1 MRKGE
6 FAKLLGVTPP
16 YVSQLAAANRLV
28 LSADG
33 KKVLVA
39 ESLALIAKTGSAD
52 KVGVAA
58 RKALERQQA
67 GGSAMPI
74 HQLASA
80 IAWTVGEPSAM
91 PPRDATPAEPLT
103 SGRRPE
109 HLLMLGDY
117 LGAKNAAEA
126 ANAIKRGEDMDIEL
140 AKKRGDLVS
149 REATIKVLAD
159 LAAATRAAYERIPDR
174 IATRLAAESDPSVV
188 FALLQEAV
196 DEVAATLSKQA
207 GEIAN
212 KL

>member
-67 GGSAMPI
+67 GGGAMPI
-74 HQLASA
+74 SQLAGAMSGA
-80 IAWTVGEPSAM
+80 AVTTVQPSTGGAEA
-91 PPRDATPAEPLT
+91 PPPLT
-103 SGRRPE
+103 SGRQPE
-109 HLLMLGDY
+109 HLLMIGDY

-140 AKKRGDLVS
+140 AKKRRDLVS
-149 REATIKVLAD
+149 REATVKVLAD

-174 IATRLAAESDPSVV
+174 IATRVAAESDPSVV

-196 DEVAATLSKQA
+196 DEVSATLSKQA